1 MFFALNFAMALVN
14 YDAALP
20 RRYEASLDIPFATF
34 RYGEWRVCRG
44 EGWRGQLANQIF
56 RHDGD
61 ILSSLSHFA
70 SAFFPCL
77 ENWNSWL
84 ATDSSLSWGTPP
96 PPTPLTC
103 RIVARGLEGVLLSQH
118 FIVIIYILHLFCFF
132 AALALKLQ
140 LKKMKA
146 HFAACFSRLSSNFN

>member
-1 MFFALNFAMALVN
+1 MGTYFRLCRISRLRFFRAWKIEILDLLQILHLAEAP
-14 YDAALP
+14 LP
-20 RRYEASLDIPFATF
+20 L
-34 RYGEWRVCRG
+34 
-44 EGWRGQLANQIF
+44 
-56 RHDGD
+56 
-61 ILSSLSHFA
+61 
-70 SAFFPCL
+70 
-77 ENWNSWL
+77 
-84 ATDSSLSWGTPP
+84 PP
-96 PPTPLTC
+96 PLTC